1 MSKHAKS
8 FSEVEQVSKTFKNQP
23 VEVYVQRDKIFIGF
37 KDKFYAG
44 RVAYK
49 LFENSKF
56 LCPDIMVT
64 EIGDLAP
71 FRETS
76 VIQMVTDGEQYS
88 INDPEYVHKRFIWD
102 TEDCIEGHHSDLR
115 PGDIIR
121 ADKGFLLYLGEKDV
135 LGEQKHLI
143 LNLEENIP
151 RLVDVERLKGLKVYR
166 HRTLWERKC

>member
-8 FSEVEQVSKTFKNQP
+8 ILEVEQVSKAFKNQP
-23 VEVYVQRDKIFIGF
+23 VEIYVQFDKIFIGF

-71 FRETS
+71 FPETS
-76 VIQMVTDGEQYS
+76 VIQMVANGEQYC
-88 INDPEYVHKRFIWD
+88 INDTEYVHKRFIWD
-102 TEDCIEGHHSDLR
+102 TEDCIEAHHSDLR

-121 ADKGFLLYLGEKDV
+121 ADKGFLLYLG
-135 LGEQKHLI
+135 LSEQKHLT
-143 LNLEENIP
+143 LNLEENTP
-151 RLVDVERLKGLKVYR
+151 RLIDAEKLKGLKVYR
-166 HRTLWERKC
+166 QRTLWERKC